1 MASELRKLAGDA
13 EMSRDEMI
21 AANPLE
27 PFLRQRGYDLR
38 QSGNNWRT
46 NACPVTQHQRW
57 HRPVTV
63 DWQKNLWHCNDCKVG
78 GTVIDWVMHEKNVTA
93 AEAMRELAGGLK
105 VSEPVA
111 RFVNTSPS
119 QLGKAS
125 AAKHNVTF
133 DWSRNCVAPL
143 TPKELIRLGNERWY
157 SRQFCT
163 WLYEKKYVGL
173 VHGDFAF
180 PVRDDGNILAAHYRV
195 KAKQVG
201 EKDDWFY
208 FPTGI
213 GARPFVIGDL
223 TKAKQ
228 VHIGESQWD
237 MLALADRTDLY
248 LNQTQ
253 AFIATRG
260 AGNAALCN
268 GLIPEGVSVL
278 AWPQND
284 EAGKRWLDDLSTKV
298 PVQVA
303 RAMVPEQ
310 FKDVNEW
317 TKAGASAEDIYAAIF
332 RNELVEKPGIAERFS
347 ETETDGANR
356 EEPIEAAEPF
366 PLHCLPP
373 LIEAM
378 AKQVCATE
386 RVPESL
392 VGCCALGIS
401 SASIGAGLAVQS
413 ASNRVTHGNIYLL
426 ASAESGSGK
435 SETFRHMAKPFQQ
448 FEMDRIKR
456 WKELDRPDA
465 VAKRELLE
473 VDIKQCKKQYAKK
486 HDVSIGEEVKKFEL
500 EMEELQK
507 RLDPPTLSCE
517 DVTTEKLADLLSK
530 NAEQLASLSPD
541 ALSTVNILL
550 GRYNKLDRTDEGLY
564 LKAYSGDPCVIH
576 RMSRDPIS
584 LETPCLTALWLT
596 QPDKVGSL
604 LDERSLNEGGFI
616 PRILACHTNCEPR
629 EIGKNPPSISSSVEK
644 AYAGLIF
651 SLLDTYR
658 LAHERFTIV
667 PTSEALEALNDHH
680 DAIVK
685 RRLGELRDVTSYAA
699 RWNEQAWRIA
709 VCLHAGTHGSRAHEQ
724 PVSLETAQRAI
735 ALADWFAAEQLRILN
750 AGRTQRKMER
760 LQTLRELIVQQYNGA
775 ATLRTLQRNNGFEP
789 AETRELAAKFPEK
802 LVIERHETGGRPS
815 EIVSVSKK

>member
-1 MASELRKLAGDA
+1 MGTGDDLAEAKRRLRLPTLLDRLGLGLHAKRSARCPFHDDHRNSFSVWNSAGRWFWKCHAGCGEGDEITFLEKFKSISNREAIKLFKEIAGVTG
-13 EMSRDEMI
+13 
-21 AANPLE
+21 LK
-27 PFLRQRGYDLR
+27 
-38 QSGNNWRT
+38 
-46 NACPVTQHQRW
+46 PVPT
-57 HRPVTV
+57 T
-63 DWQKNLWHCNDCKVG
+63 
-78 GTVIDWVMHEKNVTA
+78 TTTIDWSH
-93 AEAMRELAGGLK
+93 
-105 VSEPVA
+105 
-111 RFVNTSPS
+111 
-119 QLGKAS
+119 
-125 AAKHNVTF
+125 
-133 DWSRNCVAPL
+133 DCVAPL

-163 WLYEKKYVGL
+163 WLRDKKYVGL

-180 PVRDDGNILAAHYRV
+180 PVQDDGNILAAHYRV

-248 LNQTQ
+248 LNQNH

-268 GLIPEGVSVL
+268 ALIPEGVSVL

-284 EAGKRWLDDLSTKV
+284 EAGKRWLDDLSTKA

-303 RAMVPEQ
+303 RAVVPEQ
-310 FKDVNEW
+310 FKDMNEW

-332 RNELVEKPGIAERFS
+332 RNELIEKPKIAEPVS
-347 ETETDGANR
+347 ETKTDGANR
-356 EEPIEAAEPF
+356 DEASEAAEPF

-373 LIEAM
+373 LVEAM
-378 AKQVCATE
+378 AKEVCATE

-392 VGCCALGIS
+392 VGCCALGIL
-401 SASIGAGLAVQS
+401 SASIGAGLAVRS
-413 ASNRVTHGNIYLL
+413 ASNRFTRGNIYVLS
-426 ASAESGSGK
+426 SAESGSGK

-456 WKELDRPDA
+456 WKKLDRPDA
-465 VAKRELLE
+465 MAKRGLLE
-473 VDIKQCKKQYAKK
+473 VDIKQCKKQYAKQ
-486 HDVSIGEEVKKFEL
+486 HDDDIGQEVRKFEL

-530 NAEQLASLSPD
+530 NDEQLASLSSD
-541 ALSTVNILL
+541 ALSIVNILL

-564 LKAYSGDPCVIH
+564 LKAYSGDPCRID
-576 RMSRDPIS
+576 RMSRDAVW
-584 LETPCLTALWLT
+584 LESPCVTALWFT
-596 QPDKVGSL
+596 QPDKLQSL
-604 LDERSLNEGGFI
+604 LDERSLNEGGLI

-629 EIGKNPPSISSSVEK
+629 EIGKNPPSISISVEK

-651 SLLDTYR
+651 DLLETYR
-658 LAHERFTIV
+658 LAKERFTIM

-685 RRLGELRDVTSYAA
+685 RRRGELRDVTSYAA
-699 RWNEQAWRIA
+699 RWNEQAWRIT
-709 VCLHAGTHGSRAHEQ
+709 VCLHAGTHGGQAHNH
-724 PVSLETAQRAI
+724 PVALETAQRAI

-750 AGRTQRKMER
+750 TGRMER
-760 LQTLRELIVQQYNGA
+760 KVARLKKLKELIIQCYNGM
-775 ATLRTLQRNNGFEP
+775 ATLRDLEKSNNFKQDEV
-789 AETRELAAKFPEK
+789 RELASRFPDI
-802 LVIERHETGGRPS
+802 LVIEKRVTGGRPS
-815 EIVSVSKK
+815 EIVSIVKNEI